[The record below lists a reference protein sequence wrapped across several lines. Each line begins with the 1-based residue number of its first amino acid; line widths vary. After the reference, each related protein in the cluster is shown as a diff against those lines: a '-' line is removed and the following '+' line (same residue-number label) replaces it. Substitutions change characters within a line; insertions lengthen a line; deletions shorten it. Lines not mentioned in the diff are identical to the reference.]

1 MSLRNQLFKFKSGF
15 LISGAAFLNWNFGK
29 NNCIALLAKV
39 FVPIEN
45 MYFDIPKL
53 ANQKY

>member
-1 MSLRNQLFKFKSGF
+1 MQSIIQTQFWH

-45 MYFDIPKL
+45 IEIHFDIPKL